1 MENVTFFGAFIAGVL
16 SFISPC
22 VLPLIPGY
30 LSFISGVSLEE
41 MRGMPVAVATSGSA
55 LSAPSAAGT
64 ATVATGIS
72 DTARRQVI
80 VTSLFFILGFSLVF
94 IALGASASALGQFLM
109 ERLTILGKI
118 AGVLLVIF
126 GLHTI
131 GVFKIQWLLQEKRV
145 HMQSKPAGMIG
156 AMLVGISFAFGWT
169 PCIGPVLGAILAVG
183 AAGTS
188 AGGVGLLS
196 AYALGLGLPFL
207 LAAWFIDSAGRFTLR
222 LRRFGAALQVAGGL
236 VMVLIGVAIMT
247 GRIGVFALWLL
258 GTFPALG
265 RIG

>member
-118 AGVLLVIF
+118 AGVLLIIF

-131 GVFKIQWLLQEKRV
+131 GVFKIPWLLQEKRV

-169 PCIGPVLGAILAVG
+169 PCIGPILAAILAV
-183 AAGTS
+183 AAQQDSINQGIL
-188 AGGVGLLS
+188 LLS
-196 AYALGLGLPFL
+196 VYSLGLAIPFL
-207 LAAWFIDSAGRFTLR
+207 LTALAINQFFSAFKKIRRHYHTIEIVSGVLMIVVGVLIFTNRFTIIAQWLTPY
-222 LRRFGAALQVAGGL
+222 LP
-236 VMVLIGVAIMT
+236 VL
-247 GRIGVFALWLL
+247 
-258 GTFPALG
+258 
-265 RIG
+265 